1 LTHKNIYRSIILTLS
16 ILAGSFYYFLEP
28 IVFEA
33 DGLGYFNVARRLIG
47 EDVRWDYFR
56 TIGYPIIILSLSF
69 LKTFKILVFI
79 QTICAIC
86 IPLILFETFSH
97 QNEKIAFLSSL
108 ILIMSQIPFT
118 YCSYIFTE
126 TFYLFF
132 LVSGIY
138 LFQRYIVKQKEKY
151 ISLTIIFFFL
161 CFLIKPIA
169 QFVCFFTLIILIF
182 FFKYKQYIKSAKLFF
197 CLFVLFSLTM
207 SWFFNPAMDWGGGES
222 FRQPHRNLFAKAYLT
237 GIPKVNW
244 SEISQ
249 KSKHDIFR
257 VTAEAVKR
265 AAKKDQMD
273 PSTYKML
280 TKKDESLESI
290 IFEMQNHPRLPYYNL
305 IVDSNRSSVL
315 WPYLFLA
322 VKENPTYFIR
332 IAIKSCFYSSPAKG
346 KFLFQNEFA
355 TSAFYGGLN
364 MWWLKNP
371 FLVEPKITK
380 ENGIQSEMFFAGLND
395 FLFYYPQCWVP
406 LSKDIYGRF
415 QNNPSGLVD
424 FAFQTRLYPYFTLFQ
439 GGLDMLYGAEAAD
452 EVFLGSVL
460 ELWNKYPLTLLRIP
474 VHFYFLVSGIS
485 IHGGNGFINPTLDV
499 SEFCISHTEHLPPTL
514 QAEILK
520 SVKKYNNLNLA
531 SFYKGFKN
539 LVAYLS
545 LYIFMITNFL
555 FFILSGLMAA
565 KNIRNPV
572 FWLVIAI
579 LLNEFILI
587 SIFNFP
593 NARYAQVINVLILY
607 SFCFLSKIR

>member
-1 LTHKNIYRSIILTLS
+1 
-16 ILAGSFYYFLEP
+16 LA
-28 IVFEA
+28 
-33 DGLGYFNVARRLIG
+33 
-47 EDVRWDYFR
+47 
-56 TIGYPIIILSLSF
+56 
-69 LKTFKILVFI
+69 I
-79 QTICAIC
+79 Q
-86 IPLILFETFSH
+86 E
-97 QNEKIAFLSSL
+97 
-108 ILIMSQIPFT
+108 
-118 YCSYIFTE
+118 
-126 TFYLFF
+126 
-132 LVSGIY
+132 
-138 LFQRYIVKQKEKY
+138 
-151 ISLTIIFFFL
+151 
-161 CFLIKPIA
+161 
-169 QFVCFFTLIILIF
+169 
-182 FFKYKQYIKSAKLFF
+182 
-197 CLFVLFSLTM
+197 
-207 SWFFNPAMDWGGGES
+207 NPAY
-222 FRQPHRNLFAKAYLT
+222 F
-237 GIPKVNW
+237 
-244 SEISQ
+244 
-249 KSKHDIFR
+249 
-257 VTAEAVKR
+257 
-265 AAKKDQMD
+265 
-273 PSTYKML
+273 
-280 TKKDESLESI
+280 TK
-290 IFEMQNHPRLPYYNL
+290 
-305 IVDSNRSSVL
+305 IV
-315 WPYLFLA
+315 
-322 VKENPTYFIR
+322 
-332 IAIKSCFYSSPAKG
+332 IKSCFYSSPAKG

-355 TSAFYGGLN
+355 TSAFYGELN
-364 MWWLKNP
+364 IWWLKNP

-424 FAFQTRLYPYFTLFQ
+424 FAFQTRFYPYFTLFQ

-607 SFCFLSKIR
+607 SFCFLPKIR